1 MDDAVIGAAVKVAL
15 SKSINILEDQINL
28 AWDFKDELSKLRSS
42 LAVTRAFVQDAERKQ
57 LDEPVK
63 VWLEQLRDAA
73 YQADDVLDEL
83 AYQHLQRKVDT
94 RKTTRISNFFSPSKN
109 PLAITLKMAKK
120 VKNVGQSIKDV
131 NRQATELGL
140 QQRVQVSAPVASGV
154 GGGTHS
160 LVDSSSVV
168 GREADIQR
176 VVDLLIGSTSHQR
189 HHVPVEI
196 GCLTNLQTLPL
207 FRVGTKKGRGIGEL
221 GFLVELGGEL
231 VICGLENVAD
241 EEKAW
246 GARLWE
252 KKKLHKL
259 VFEWKAERE
268 GYDEDEEVL
277 ERLEPHSNLKS
288 LSICFYNGE
297 CYPSWLL
304 WKIGG
309 HPSACFQPLNLVEL
323 KLVHCSYVMNL
334 PSLGQ
339 YPNLKSLEMDSLK
352 SVRCIGNEFYMN
364 GCNENKPIAF
374 FPALETFI
382 LKDMLHLKEW
392 LEPEPMIPV
401 FPSLK
406 VLEIEYCKHLNSVP
420 RMSRFSSLEKL
431 KINVC
436 PELGWIGDEPFSSS
450 LKILEIGS
458 CENLISIPSL
468 DGLSSLLELEL
479 EECIGLTSL
488 PSGLSTCTSLQRL
501 VIDHCSNLES
511 IPEGVGQLNSLRY
524 LAIDRCSNLESIP
537 EDVGQLHSLEEL
549 AISYCPNL
557 KRLPEESL
565 ACLTSLKTL
574 RLGGFSEELEEFP
587 GLGSIHHLHSSLKVL
602 RLYGWNKLCYL
613 PHKLQ
618 HLTALEHL
626 DIASFNGLRA
636 LPEWFG
642 NLSSLQ
648 ILYLVDCKTLVH
660 LPSKEALQRLS
671 KLHTFRI
678 YSCPRLKGKQLELSK
693 ISKIPY
699 YFID

>member
-176 VVDLLIGSTSHQR
+176 VVDLLIGSTSHQSLYITGR
-189 HHVPVEI
+189 EVQKAR
-196 GCLTNLQTLPL
+196 TAS
-207 FRVGTKKGRGIGEL
+207 KKNET
-221 GFLVELGGEL
+221 F
-231 VICGLENVAD
+231 N